1 MEIHLPEEVV
11 RYIFSFLEASSL
23 LQVSQVNKFWNSVAD
38 SEHLW
43 RKLCLKRWG
52 FWDFTCKCLGTQT
65 WKQSFLH
72 RIKKERRMA
81 LAQPDDFIYKE
92 TSGDFGVF
100 EELAYLSGKNLR
112 IDEKEKSIICIT
124 TSKHVLYAWDVQE
137 GIMIWSSPVQP
148 FKMNK
153 LTTIPQMHLAITSD
167 FGGTIKVWN
176 CQDRDALADI
186 TVPSVCISLEACFSK
201 DTPFIMV
208 GISAGDIY
216 TFTVPDLTTVSHINA
231 FEYSMNL
238 LYCSPDKNWV
248 FACRT
253 HQHVLPKV
261 FFTESLLRPSEGST
275 PLSCSLSFS
284 SCCGAC
290 WTPRKESTITLMF
303 RKSTTRRMGFA
314 TFDITMKKTGDKT
327 EIQAHLIGSF
337 LLPVDMSLSLW
348 MGISPENLIVCESG
362 PCLFL
367 FTISGLLLQQ
377 FENYQTNI
385 SLWAD
390 SLHVVTVSVDNSLH
404 MYMWE
409 EEGRYPYL
417 KSCCHL
423 AHKQHRELQLGTC
436 SSVVRVPA
444 TYTGAGKF
452 ESS

>member
-137 GIMIWSSPVQP
+137 
-148 FKMNK
+148 
-153 LTTIPQMHLAITSD
+153 
-167 FGGTIKVWN
+167 
-176 CQDRDALADI
+176 
-186 TVPSVCISLEACFSK
+186 
-201 DTPFIMV
+201 V

-327 EIQAHLIGSF
+327 EIQ
-337 LLPVDMSLSLW
+337 VDMSLSLW

-423 AHKQHRELQLGTC
+423 AHKQHRELQ
-436 SSVVRVPA
+436 
-444 TYTGAGKF
+444 Y
-452 ESS
+452 E